1 VKATRMSEM
10 KWTRCHRERITTAA
24 RRERELGTTRKKGE
38 TRHVHMAARNAST
51 EPQQCWSTRPR
62 AIEDRTEATSDV
74 ATESTRS
81 EEEKEVRNGGEEE
94 EKKKQRKKKKEAEE
108 EEVARQRTGK
118 EKGKPT
124 EENTCAGPIR
134 AKTNRGREKRENE
147 AREICQVRERERERA
162 RARRACEKNEGG
174 GGGKRPREGVA
185 ARTRTSLART
195 QPRRVGSHPATFQQ
209 YDP

>member
-1 VKATRMSEM
+1 MKATRMSEM

-94 EKKKQRKKKKEAEE
+94 EKKKQRKKKKKEEAEE
-108 EEVARQRTGK
+108 EEKGSRGRRGSTAKNRQR
-118 EKGKPT
+118 KGQPKRG
-124 EENTCAGPIR
+124 EHMRGPDS
-134 AKTNRGREKRENE
+134 GENE
-147 AREICQVRERERERA
+147 TRERKARE
-162 RARRACEKNEGG
+162 
-174 GGGKRPREGVA
+174 
-185 ARTRTSLART
+185 
-195 QPRRVGSHPATFQQ
+195 
-209 YDP
+209 